1 MRAVRMHSHSNAA
14 RKFSNELCRSI
25 RRKSQESES
34 ESVRVL
40 AQTRVRTRAHVRAHE
55 AESVATSMVQIQIRN
70 HMSSWHGH
78 RHHHLRRLWVGGRQA
93 SSLRLD
99 MVSCLH
105 HRDMASILHLR
116 MASSLHQVM
125 GLCLDTVANSLLQAM
140 VLHLDIMSNL
150 HLVMQSSL
158 QQVMD
163 LRLDMVMGLQH
174 LAMVVMLHRLA
185 TAAPILRL
193 MEVLNIQAMLA
204 AHHRH
209 MVATMADITQ
219 LLHLDML
226 HLHTVLLLED
236 MLLLMLVI
244 MDLQYH
250 LYILG
255 TTLPDHQ
262 LQTIAGTPVTLRHLV
277 IVVMPMDLHLV
288 IADFLLESMGRHQ
301 LLQAMEMFLR
311 MEDEQIA
318 LDKWVHS
325 APAKT

>member
-1 MRAVRMHSHSNAA
+1 
-14 RKFSNELCRSI
+14 
-25 RRKSQESES
+25 
-34 ESVRVL
+34 
-40 AQTRVRTRAHVRAHE
+40 
-55 AESVATSMVQIQIRN
+55 MVQIQIRS

-93 SSLRLD
+93 SNLRLD

-163 LRLDMVMGLQH
+163 LHLDMVMGLQH

-185 TAAPILRL
+185 TAAPILLL
-193 MEVLNIQAMLA
+193 MEALNIQAMLA

-209 MVATMADITQ
+209 MVAIMADITQ
-219 LLHLDML
+219 LLHLDTL
-226 HLHTVLLLED
+226 HLHTVFLLED

-250 LYILG
+250 LYILV
-255 TTLPDHQ
+255 TTLPDHHLQ
-262 LQTIAGTPVTLRHLV
+262 LQTIAGISVTLRHLV

-288 IADFLLESMGRHQ
+288 IVDLLLESMGRHQ
-301 LLQAMEMFLR
+301 LL
-311 MEDEQIA
+311 
-318 LDKWVHS
+318 
-325 APAKT
+325 